1 MKTISAL
8 PVILLTGML
17 ASCGGSSSDPAAVE
31 PAGTLTL
38 AITDGPMEQAQEVV
52 FHVTHVDMGHADGS
66 VTRLE
71 LLNGPHDIDMMQ
83 LQNGMTHDLLNGASI
98 PAGDYD
104 WMELGVDLQQSH
116 YGSASGG
123 QHQMTQG
130 SEHPFRATNTFQIM
144 DQEHAEFVMDFDLR
158 QGIQQHDMGGMMGM
172 GFELHDGMHLM
183 NMDDAGGLTGIIDIS
198 LVDVNNAACDP
209 TEGGNLAYL
218 FDAAVAQP
226 DDLAATDTDG
236 FDGPVA
242 TDIVELHG
250 GVGEYRYHF
259 GFVLAGSY
267 RVAFSCSGEWDEEG
281 DDDYPTD
288 PDGQFDFHAFSDP
301 VEVIAGQMQVLDIT
315 P

>member
-1 MKTISAL
+1 MKLISAL
-8 PVILLTGML
+8 PVILLAGTL
-17 ASCGGSSSDPAAVE
+17 ASCGGTTDPAAIE

-38 AITDGPMEQAQEVV
+38 VITDGPMEQAQEVI

-71 LLNGPHDIDMMQ
+71 LMSGPHDIDLMQ
-83 LQNGMTHDLLNGASI
+83 LQNGMTHDLLDSASV
-98 PAGDYD
+98 PAGHFE
-104 WMELGVDLQQSH
+104 WMELGIDLQQSH
-116 YGSASGG
+116 FGGQSGG
-123 QHQMTQG
+123 QHGMTMG
-130 SEHPFRATNTFQIM
+130 AGNPLRANAQFQIM
-144 DQEHAEFVMDFDLR
+144 DGEHLEFVMDFDLR
-158 QGIQQHDMGGMMGM
+158 LGIQQHEMGGMMGM
-172 GFELHDGMHLM
+172 EYQLQEGMHLM
-183 NMDDAGGLTGIIDIS
+183 NIADVGGLSGAIDIS
-198 LVDVNNAACDP
+198 LVDVNNPACDP
-209 TEGGNLAYL
+209 AEGGNLAYL

-242 TDIVELHG
+242 TDIVELHV

-259 GFVLAGSY
+259 GFVPAGSY

-301 VEVIAGQMQVLDIT
+301 VEVIAGQMQIMDIT